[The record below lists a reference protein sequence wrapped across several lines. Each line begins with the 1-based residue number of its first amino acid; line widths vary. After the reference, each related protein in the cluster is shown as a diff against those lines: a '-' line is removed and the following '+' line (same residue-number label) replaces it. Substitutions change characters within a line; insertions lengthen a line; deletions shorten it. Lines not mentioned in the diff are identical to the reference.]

1 MSVVLVLSPPDSD
14 LAKHLLAEDLPE
26 ITLEFMAPGEAT
38 PDVLAGLEI
47 ILGAPAAAAP
57 LIKHCPKLRWVQS
70 TWAGVR
76 PLLDESSRDYQLT
89 ALKGVFGQLM
99 SEYVLGWLLALERRI
114 LERAGD
120 RAWNSAP
127 DRSVAGRR
135 MGIMGTGSIGAYVAR
150 AAAALDIEVTGLNS
164 NGRDVAGFTRCHAT
178 DDRLAFAE
186 GLDYLVAVLP
196 ETPETDGLVDRDL
209 LSGMAEGSL
218 FINVGRGNCVNESDL
233 LGALDGGPLR
243 AAVLDVLPVEPLP
256 ASSPLWQVDNLYIT
270 SHTAAPTADAAAAS
284 VFCDNYRRFIAGQP
298 LKHVVDFARGY

>member
-1 MSVVLVLSPPDSD
+1 MSRVLVLSPPDSD
-14 LAKHLLAEDLPE
+14 LAKHLLAADLPE
-26 ITLEFMAPGEAT
+26 NVLEFRAPGDAT
-38 PDVLAGLEI
+38 PDVLAGVEI
-47 ILGAPAAAAP
+47 ILGAPAAVAP
-57 LIKHCPKLRWVQS
+57 LLKHCPELRWVQS

-76 PLLDESSRDYQLT
+76 PLLEESSRGYQLT

-114 LERAGD
+114 LERADD

-135 MGIMGTGSIGAYVAR
+135 MGIMGTGSIGAHVAR
-150 AAAALDIEVTGLNS
+150 AVAALDIEVIGLNS
-164 NGRDVAGFTRCHAT
+164 NGRDVAGFTRCYAT
-178 DDRLAFAE
+178 DDKLAFAN
-186 GLDYLVAVLP
+186 GLDYLAAIVP
-196 ETPETDGLVDRDL
+196 ETPATDGLVDGDL
-209 LSGMAEGSL
+209 LSEMARDSV
-218 FINVGRGNCVNESDL
+218 FINVGRGNCVNEGDL
-233 LGALDGGPLR
+233 LRALDVGPLR

-284 VFCDNYRRFIAGQP
+284 VFCDNYLRFIAGQP